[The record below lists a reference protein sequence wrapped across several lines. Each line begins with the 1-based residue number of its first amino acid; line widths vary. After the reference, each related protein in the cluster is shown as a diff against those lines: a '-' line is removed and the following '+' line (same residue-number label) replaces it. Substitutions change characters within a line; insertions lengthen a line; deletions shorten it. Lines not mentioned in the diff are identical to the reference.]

1 MKFSDHVIPQMSVKF
16 HTVFSQIL
24 ILFLRIGN
32 TGIQIQYSLQ
42 LQHLLQC
49 MVQFPANPHF
59 PAALI
64 HINRCFHTPVIG
76 LSVMKNTYIGRRAYY
91 TDKTALESET
101 YDALW
106 NILTAGAVSTVGQ
119 Q

>member
-1 MKFSDHVIPQMSVKF
+1 MEKEHLAEVACECLHLECPEPDLAEWKKMVDD
-16 HTVFSQIL
+16 
-24 ILFLRIGN
+24 
-32 TGIQIQYSLQ
+32 LQ
-42 LQHLLQC
+42 GENQD
-49 MVQFPANPHF
+49 
-59 PAALI
+59 I
-64 HINRCFHTPVIG
+64 
-76 LSVMKNTYIGRRAYY
+76 MKNTYIGRRAYY

>member
-1 MKFSDHVIPQMSVKF
+1 MLRLARNWV
-16 HTVFSQIL
+16 
-24 ILFLRIGN
+24 LFLAGCAAVVALL
-32 TGIQIQYSLQ
+32 TGGILW
-42 LQHLLQC
+42 LLPK
-49 MVQFPANPHF
+49 VH
-59 PAALI
+59 
-64 HINRCFHTPVIG
+64 
-76 LSVMKNTYIGRRAYY
+76 RRAYY